1 MKLNE
6 NVYKK
11 LSVPAYWNLISKP
24 SLLTYLKHLAETTKG
39 SLQKDKIQSQ
49 YVSELTIIKRSYK
62 EMDEQCKTTV
72 EALGNFANEK
82 VSEEVQEF
90 WEDKKL
96 DQQLN
101 ILNKKRKIVEAEGIV
116 DFLQTGNERLNDTSK
131 MVHKSQLNF
140 LERNEAK
147 KSRIDEQEK
156 EAEDANKNADNKP
169 YNLRERGNI
178 NYNEECLSKKQC
190 GYTTPSPGSPT
201 LHPLPMDNSF
211 SEKENEDESE
221 DEDGVIIINDVDEL
235 CFKDGDPENDLK
247 IGDTNVSQLFR
258 EYQNESV
265 MIAKTEGLFV
275 ESNVHEILS
284 LSSIFLLAPGSHSNT
299 MINIF
304 GSPLLNEIYQQI
316 APAQQIELSSEC
328 ETKFRKAIKQ
338 ATKESRQK
346 AIKLLLTEL
355 SNDETL
361 DENLGSVILKGLE
374 MLPSDRLRNEP
385 SEITLI
391 TNYLD
396 YIMKGAFHD
405 ADKHIVQWP
414 NTALNENKAR
424 KFRGR
429 TKQPDFVVSI
439 VHQFQ
444 TVANIFIGEVSPPSQ
459 KTNVYKNCCD
469 LIRLGVFMKDCMDF
483 AIEKGADINV
493 IGFQCVGHT
502 IDFYMIDLVEGIYV
516 MVHVGQVS
524 VPASLKEMLSFVD
537 QIEILLD
544 IREIFKKSFN
554 ILYDK
559 LCNPNLPS

>member
-1 MKLNE
+1 MKRITELMM
-6 NVYKK
+6 
-11 LSVPAYWNLISKP
+11 
-24 SLLTYLKHLAETTKG
+24 G
-39 SLQKDKIQSQ
+39 
-49 YVSELTIIKRSYK
+49 YV
-62 EMDEQCKTTV
+62 V

-82 VSEEVQEF
+82 VSEEVKDF

-96 DQQLN
+96 DQKLN
-101 ILNKKRKIVEAEGIV
+101 TLDKKRKIVEAEGIV
-116 DFLQTGNERLNDTSK
+116 NFLQTGNERLNDTSK

-140 LERNEAK
+140 LERDEAK
-147 KSRIDEQEK
+147 RSRIDEEEK
-156 EAEDANKNADNKP
+156 EAEDANKNKSVENNK

-201 LHPLPMDNSF
+201 LHPLLPMDNSF

-221 DEDGVIIINDVDEL
+221 DEDGFIIINDVDEL

-258 EYQNESV
+258 KYQNESV
-265 MIAKTEGLFV
+265 KIAKTKGLFV

-304 GSPLLNEIYQQI
+304 GSPLLNEIHQQT

-338 ATKESRQK
+338 ATKEPRQK

-355 SNDETL
+355 LNDETL

-414 NTALNENKAR
+414 NTALNESKAR

-559 LCNPNLPS
+559 LCNPNLPSVKTMFKRDTLNTPQFNNLVNRTRDCHRICLFYYGRF